1 MRRRSRN
8 FVRPY
13 GTHAGPAPALAHPRR
28 FSSTV
33 FSNTW
38 VDNLMSLPPDTKRT
52 EASVELVRTNLSGTA
67 KQQLTT
73 YVMSLYRKGQTKLP
87 PENDLAKLFG
97 VSRITIRRAL
107 GELEREGLVLR
118 EQGRGTFI
126 NPASASI
133 KINLVPGE
141 EFTKLIAE
149 SGHQATITVV
159 DISTR
164 PAVLDEAE
172 RLGVA
177 PGTKLC
183 SVEKLY
189 FADGTPA
196 IISVDR
202 FPTSLVKNL
211 PTAEYLSAHPI
222 FDFLRDE
229 AGVAIVR
236 DKIELESITHLR
248 ACQLAKAGAQLR
260 CETALTFNSINYNR
274 DNVPV
279 MVNTEIYDTSIVKFE
294 LLRVKDVC

>member
-13 GTHAGPAPALAHPRR
+13 GTRTGPAPAFAHQRR
-28 FSSTV
+28 FSSPV

-38 VDNLMSLPPDTKRT
+38 VDNLMSLPPDTRRT

-107 GELEREGLVLR
+107 GELEREGLILR

-149 SGHQATITVV
+149 SGHQAAITVV

-177 PGTKLC
+177 PGT
-183 SVEKLY
+183 
-189 FADGTPA
+189 
-196 IISVDR
+196 
-202 FPTSLVKNL
+202 
-211 PTAEYLSAHPI
+211 
-222 FDFLRDE
+222 
-229 AGVAIVR
+229 
-236 DKIELESITHLR
+236 
-248 ACQLAKAGAQLR
+248 
-260 CETALTFNSINYNR
+260 
-274 DNVPV
+274 
-279 MVNTEIYDTSIVKFE
+279 
-294 LLRVKDVC
+294 